1 MILTLVERAGD
12 RPSELSL
19 QALALG
25 GRLAGELGAE
35 HHACLVGEGARAAAG
50 ALRGVA
56 TTHIAEHEALDDAAY
71 APGAWARS
79 LAALVRELAP
89 DAVVAAATDRGAE
102 VMALAAAMLDAPL
115 AASCTAVEP
124 STDGGTW
131 NLTRQ
136 RWGGSLLERG
146 RITGPVR
153 FLTVAPHAVPS
164 AEPAGEPAEVRTYA
178 PALEERDLAVRVVD
192 RVEPSR
198 HGVSLAEAKVVVGG
212 GRGVG
217 GPEGFAAL
225 EELARLLGGAVGC
238 SRVVTSNGW
247 RPHADQ
253 IGQTGTRIAPDLYV
267 ACGISGAT
275 QHIVGC
281 RGAKKILAINTD
293 AEAPILAHADH
304 AIVGDLREVVPAISA
319 EIRRALGG

>member
-1 MILTLVERAGD
+1 MILTLVEREGE
-12 RPSELSL
+12 RPTDLSG
-19 QALALG
+19 QALAFG
-25 GRLAGELGAE
+25 GRLAGELGVG
-35 HHACLVGEGARAAAG
+35 HHALLVGEGARAAAG
-50 ALRGVA
+50 VLRGVA
-56 TTHIAEHEALDDAAY
+56 VAHLAVHGALDEGAY
-71 APGAWARS
+71 APRAWARA
-79 LAALVRELAP
+79 LAEAARGLAP
-89 DAVVAAATDRGAE
+89 AAVVAAASDRGAE
-102 VMALAAAMLDAPL
+102 VMAHAAAMLDAPL
-115 AASCTAVEP
+115 AANCTAVEP
-124 STDGGTW
+124 SADGEAW
-131 NLTRQ
+131 SLTRQ
-136 RWGGSLLERG
+136 RWGGSLLEHG
-146 RITGPVR
+146 TITGPPR
-153 FLTVAPHAVPS
+153 FLTVAPHAVTS
-164 AEPAGEPAEVRTYA
+164 AEPGGEPPEVRTYT
-178 PALEERDLAVRVVD
+178 PALDERDLLVRVVD

-198 HGVSLAEAKVVVGG
+198 DGVSLAEARVVVGG

-281 RGAKKILAINTD
+281 RGAKRILAINTD
-293 AEAPILAHADH
+293 AEAPILAHADY

-319 EIRRALGG
+319 EIRRTLGG